1 MFALFWRLPRKEGW
15 GPLVHPLLL
24 EARMRERG
32 AQTLSALWFRVE
44 KHGLEP
50 EQFPFLSR
58 DQRVTKVG
66 ARGGSQLPSWL

>member
-1 MFALFWRLPRKEGW
+1 
-15 GPLVHPLLL
+15 
-24 EARMRERG
+24 MRERG